1 MSGKGAYIGIDPRVS
16 RTRVLLAE
24 ALMSLGAERDI
35 ETIEIGDLVEEAGI
49 ARSTFY
55 AHFAGKDDFL
65 VRSFV
70 NMIAATETACRKAC
84 PESTAIIPS
93 APLFHHVHEA
103 RDFALRI
110 AQSEV
115 FPHQMAAGE
124 AKLRDI
130 AETNLA
136 RLKPEWNAD
145 QRREAAIYISGGF
158 IGLLRWWMQSGL
170 KQDAAKMQ
178 SAFDRLTRSVLET
191 RAMAD

>member
-1 MSGKGAYIGIDPRVS
+1 MSGKSIHLGVDPRVS

-24 ALMSLGAERDI
+24 ALMSIGAERDI

-70 NMIAATETACRKAC
+70 NMIAATETAHRKAY
-84 PESTAIIPS
+84 PERTDVIPS
-93 APLFHHVHEA
+93 APLFHHVREA

-130 AETNLA
+130 AEINLA
-136 RLKPEWNAD
+136 RLKPHWSAD
-145 QRREAAIYISGGF
+145 QRREAAIYIAGGF

-170 KQDAAKMQ
+170 KQDAAKVQ
-178 SAFDRLTRSVLET
+178 SAFDRLTTSVLET
-191 RAMAD
+191 

>member
-1 MSGKGAYIGIDPRVS
+1 MSGKSIHIGVDPRVS

-24 ALMSLGAERDI
+24 ALMSLGAAQDI

-70 NMIAATETACRKAC
+70 NMIAATETAYRKAY
-84 PESTAIIPS
+84 PDRADVIPS

-110 AQSEV
+110 AQSDV

-124 AKLRDI
+124 AKLREI

-136 RLKPEWNAD
+136 RLKPHWGAD
-145 QRREAAIYISGGF
+145 QRREAAIYVAGGF

-170 KQDAAKMQ
+170 RQDPAKMQ
-178 SAFDRLTRSVLET
+178 TAFDRLTKSVFAT
-191 RAMAD
+191 